1 MEAKPVTLLQLNKY
15 VASLVMTPETQNVW
29 VTAELSD
36 VAVRGGHCYMEL
48 LQKNESTGAT
58 EAKARA
64 AIWANIYARI
74 RTEFLHATG
83 QEFASGMKVMVR
95 ASVSM
100 HPVYGLSLV
109 VNAVNPAYTMGDL
122 IRRRNEML
130 ARLKAEGIIDLNR
143 SLRWENPLLRIA
155 IISAEGAAGYGDFMN
170 QLGANPMKLRFTTRL
185 FPAIMQGERAA
196 ASVISALD
204 AVNADIGNWDCV
216 VIIRGGG
223 ATSDLMGF
231 ENYDL
236 AANVAQF
243 PLPVIVGIGHERD
256 VTILDYVACIRVK
269 TPTAAAEWLLAKG
282 KELIDELERLSLEIH
297 RAVTDRISGCKEQL
311 GIIEGRLPGLPQAA
325 IDRASARL
333 DRCTLGLQKI
343 SSARILP
350 QLSKM
355 QSIETSIAV
364 ALPNI
369 IKRHE
374 VKLDNIGTLIE
385 TLSPAATLKRGYSI
399 TRYNGRAVT
408 SPDEI
413 PQGAAIVTT
422 VAHGTINSIKQ

>member
-64 AIWANIYARI
+64 AIWANVYARI

-130 ARLKAEGIIDLNR
+130 ARLKTEGIIDLNR

-170 QLGANPMKLRFTTRL
+170 QLGANPMRLRFTTKL

-269 TPTAAAEWLLAKG
+269 TPTAAAEWLLSKG

-364 ALPNI
+364 AVPNI

-399 TRYNGRAVT
+399 TRYNGRATT

>member
-155 IISAEGAAGYGDFMN
+155 IISAEGAARIRR
-170 QLGANPMKLRFTTRL
+170 LHESTRS
-185 FPAIMQGERAA
+185 Q
-196 ASVISALD
+196 
-204 AVNADIGNWDCV
+204 
-216 VIIRGGG
+216 
-223 ATSDLMGF
+223 SD
-231 ENYDL
+231 
-236 AANVAQF
+236 
-243 PLPVIVGIGHERD
+243 
-256 VTILDYVACIRVK
+256 
-269 TPTAAAEWLLAKG
+269 
-282 KELIDELERLSLEIH
+282 
-297 RAVTDRISGCKEQL
+297 
-311 GIIEGRLPGLPQAA
+311 
-325 IDRASARL
+325 
-333 DRCTLGLQKI
+333 
-343 SSARILP
+343 
-350 QLSKM
+350 
-355 QSIETSIAV
+355 ET
-364 ALPNI
+364 
-369 IKRHE
+369 
-374 VKLDNIGTLIE
+374 
-385 TLSPAATLKRGYSI
+385 
-399 TRYNGRAVT
+399 
-408 SPDEI
+408 
-413 PQGAAIVTT
+413 
-422 VAHGTINSIKQ
+422 